1 MVAELDLYL
10 DGERC
15 GTVEQTPT
23 GNMTFVYDE
32 QYRSRPGATPL
43 SLSMPLAAATHK
55 KRAIFPY
62 LQGLLPDSEEALNA
76 IARRYAVSYRSPFA
90 LLTHVGADVA
100 GAVQIVSPQTEPS
113 DAAGLRGNSRVVD
126 DSEIGTMLRQVLDEY
141 AEGIPYIGSV
151 GNFSL
156 AGAQPKIAL
165 FKNTQGRWAIPEGAT
180 PTTHIFK
187 PVAGTIRR
195 IDVVEQL
202 TMTAARIL
210 GCTVAASTLQ
220 TFDGLDV
227 FVTERYDRK
236 FEHGIWHRLHQEDF
250 CQSLGVPPDKK
261 YQHRDG
267 GPGLAK
273 IAALIRS
280 LPFEEDRRAVGRE
293 FYRAFVFNTVAGCT
307 DAHAKNY
314 SLMLQ
319 GERVTLA
326 PLYDLVTYAPYWDG
340 SARLNAAM
348 SVNGEYALARISVES
363 LVAAGKPFGVGSDA
377 EDIVQSMRE
386 TMVDAFD
393 AARDLLRSSAPEVNA
408 IADELMVGLKRMPL
422 VGPLAKPH
430 SHFSV

>member
-1 MVAELDLYL
+1 MVAELVVYL

-32 QYRSRPGATPL
+32 QYRSQRGATPL

-55 KRAIFPY
+55 KRAILPY

-76 IARRYAVSYRSPFA
+76 IARRYEVSSSSPFA
-90 LLTHVGADVA
+90 LLKHGGADVA
-100 GAVQIVSPQTEPS
+100 GAVQIVSPETVPS
-113 DAAGLRGNSRVVD
+113 DAAGPREKSRVVD
-126 DSEIGTMLRQVLDEY
+126 DTEIGAMLRQVLDEY
-141 AEGIPYIGSV
+141 ADGVPYVGSV

-165 FKNTQGRWAIPEGAT
+165 FKDDHGKWAIPEGAT
-180 PTTHIFK
+180 PTTHILK
-187 PVAGTIRR
+187 PVTGKIRR

-202 TMTAARIL
+202 TMTAARML

-227 FVTERYDRK
+227 FVTQRYDRK
-236 FEHGIWHRLHQEDF
+236 FVDGGWHRLHQEDF
-250 CQSLGVPPDKK
+250 CQSLSVSPDKK

-280 LPFEEDRRAVGRE
+280 LPFEEDRRAVGQD

-314 SLMLQ
+314 SLLLQ
-319 GERVTLA
+319 GDHVRLA
-326 PLYDLVTYAPYWDG
+326 PLYDLATYAPYWDG

-348 SVNGEYALARISVES
+348 SVHGEYALARISAES
-363 LVAAGKPFGVGSDA
+363 LVAAGKPFGVGADA
-377 EDIVQSMRE
+377 EDIVQSMRAG
-386 TMVDAFD
+386 MVGAFE
-393 AARDLLRSSAPEVNA
+393 AARDLLDSSVPEVNA
-408 IADELMVGLKRMPL
+408 IADELMVGLKRLPL
-422 VGPLAKPH
+422 VESRSTA
-430 SHFSV
+430 SD

>member
-1 MVAELDLYL
+1 MVTELVVYL

-15 GTVEQTPT
+15 GTVEQTQT
-23 GNMTFVYDE
+23 GNLTFGYDE
-32 QYRSRPGATPL
+32 GYRLRRGATPL

-55 KRAIFPY
+55 KRAILPY

-76 IARRYAVSYRSPFA
+76 IARRYAVSSRSPFA
-90 LLTHVGADVA
+90 LLEHIGADVA
-100 GAVQIVSPQTEPS
+100 GAVQIVSPEAEPS
-113 DAAGLRGNSRVVD
+113 DALGPRGTSRVVD
-126 DSEIGTMLRQVLDEY
+126 DLEIGTMLRQVLDEY
-141 AEGIPYIGSV
+141 ADGVPYLGSV

-165 FKNTQGRWAIPEGAT
+165 FKNKQGRWAMPEGAT

-195 IDVVEQL
+195 IDVVEQM
-202 TMTAARIL
+202 TMSAARIL
-210 GCTVAASTLQ
+210 GCTVAGSTLQ
-220 TFDGLDV
+220 TFDGVDV

-236 FEHGIWHRLHQEDF
+236 FEDGLWHRLHQEDF
-250 CQSLGVPPDKK
+250 CQSLSVPSDKK

-280 LPFEEDRRAVGRE
+280 LPFDEDRRSVGRD
-293 FYRAFVFNTVAGCT
+293 FYRAFVFNVVAGCT

-319 GERVTLA
+319 GERARLA

-348 SVNGEYALARISVES
+348 SVNGEYALGRISVES
-363 LVAAGKPFGVGSDA
+363 LVAAGKQFGVGSEA
-377 EDIVQSMRE
+377 EEVVRSMRVG
-386 TMVDAFD
+386 MVGAFE
-393 AARDLLRSSAPEVNA
+393 AARAQLDSSAPEVTT
-408 IADELMVGLKRMPL
+408 IADEVMVGLTLMPL
-422 VGPLAKPH
+422 IG
-430 SHFSV
+430 S